1 MIHTILWATYLILY
15 LIAVIPLLLYCRYQ
29 IQKGNRDKIT
39 PLLHRTVVRWANRLI
54 WAAGAKIE
62 VTGEENIPEETA
74 VYVANHQSYFDIPV
88 VLTRTG
94 KPRALMAKDSLSK
107 IPGLRGWMD
116 LLQCVYVNRSDEKA
130 SMRALMDSTKLVKS
144 GESMTIFPE
153 GTRSKGGPIGEFKG
167 GAFRAATSAKVPVVP
182 FTIDGTWHL
191 FEERGRIHGGTVR
204 VVIHP
209 PIPTAGMSRQ
219 QVRELPELVRRQILS
234 GMQK

>member
-1 MIHTILWATYLILY
+1 MIHTILWTAYLIGY
-15 LIAVIPLLLYCRYQ
+15 MIVVTPILLYCRHQ
-29 IQKGNRDKIT
+29 IKKGNRDKIT
-39 PLLHRTVVRWANRLI
+39 PLLHRIVVRWANRLL

-62 VTGEENIPEETA
+62 VIGEQNIPEETA

-94 KPRALMAKDSLSK
+94 KPRALMAKDSLAK

-130 SMRALMDSTKLVKS
+130 AMRALMDSTKLVKS

-153 GTRSKGGPIGEFKG
+153 GTRSKGGPVAEFKG

-182 FTIDGTWHL
+182 VTIDGTWHL
-191 FEERGRIHGGTVR
+191 FEERGRIRGGTVR

-219 QVRELPELVRRQILS
+219 QVRELPEQVRQQIIS